1 MPDAEHAARAELERA
16 VAALPGAE
24 AAFLVGDPAVE
35 LARESEVCDLLVL
48 GSRGYGPA
56 GAVTL
61 GEVSDAL
68 LRPAACPAIVLPN
81 GVTPELFPECGKV
94 PIDSAA

>member
-1 MPDAEHAARAELERA
+1 MASRRRGPTVKASLATAGNRRLRVASAARD
-16 VAALPGAE
+16 PGE
-24 AAFLVGDPAVE
+24 P
-35 LARESEVCDLLVL
+35 ARESEVCDLLVL

-61 GEVSDAL
+61 GDVSDAL
-68 LRPAACPAIVLPN
+68 LRSAACPAIVLPN